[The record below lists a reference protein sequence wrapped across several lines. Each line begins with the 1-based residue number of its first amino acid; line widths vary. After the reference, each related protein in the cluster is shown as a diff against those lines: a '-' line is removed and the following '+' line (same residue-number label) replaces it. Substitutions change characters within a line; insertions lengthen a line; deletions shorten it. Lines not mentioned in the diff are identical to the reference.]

1 MFKNLNNAFS
11 DMEDQ
16 LLIQQVLVIMS
27 AIQKNIK
34 IDEDVG
40 LDSDQKSKTSLDEE
54 SSKPF
59 RKILKQR
66 VEERISIRKNVERIV
81 RFMKKRKWM
90 SGCLLC

>member
-1 MFKNLNNAFS
+1 
-11 DMEDQ
+11 MEDQ

-34 IDEDVG
+34 IDEDIDG
-40 LDSDQKSKTSLDEE
+40 IDSDQNAKTSLDEE

-59 RKILKQR
+59 RNILKQR

-90 SGCLLC
+90 LGCLLC